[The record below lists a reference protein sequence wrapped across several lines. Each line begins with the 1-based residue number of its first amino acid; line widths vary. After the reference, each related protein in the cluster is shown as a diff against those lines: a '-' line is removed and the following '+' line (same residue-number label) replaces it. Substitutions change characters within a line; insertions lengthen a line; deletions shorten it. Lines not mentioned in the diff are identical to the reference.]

1 MDSRDYSFIDRLLA
15 EGKQEEA
22 LKLLNQTGDLKQP
35 LASGKNLEA
44 LKQLSGDINYKDIVQ
59 DELYKTKP
67 NFKMVGGPT
76 ETAFS
81 QVADDFGKGKDL
93 IVRQADDIV
102 PKSKPIM
109 DLVKSN
115 ANPAALID
123 DTIATTGRPVVKS
136 AGKKALGLLGRYLV
150 PAAGVAASAYS
161 ALDQPEANEVAN
173 QEQQLIENP
182 GFANKAMG
190 AMVAAKDAN
199 NEVFGAEPTG
209 NEPPNDQFPFY
220 DLSDS
225 DGQHE
230 FIDEVEKDAKSGNLD
245 GIAKKNEFMKQNIAA
260 INEEINKP
268 GRNEK
273 ELQDAIDDRDSMIR
287 TTMLI
292 EGIAGMLSGLSNMS
306 SGVATAP
313 LKVNLQAMRDL
324 AGERVKDVDKKR
336 IARLR
341 DPASDESK
349 EMRDTIRNAGL
360 AIPDNLSGE
369 TALKLFPQLA
379 QLEARK
385 EDRDARKENVALKR
399 EEMGVQRE
407 QKLTQRNQDFAN
419 KLTDQIGKK
428 DSYKKMQTVDTA
440 HRSIQ
445 SALKSKDGIAD
456 VSVLYD
462 FVRALDPTSAVKEGE
477 IDLIKS
483 AGSYGQR
490 MKLALSN
497 LKNKRLLADDQ
508 KKLIADVVR
517 KKHQDAYGQ
526 FENDIK
532 PLINQAEERGLSK
545 ESYLPGLDYY
555 KSSSEAAPTQARVK
569 APDGKIRL
577 VPKDKLKA
585 ALDAGGVLVE

>member
-230 FIDEVEKDAKSGNLD
+230 FIDAVEKDAKSGNLD

-440 HRSIQ
+440 YRSIQ

-508 KKLIADVVR
+508 KQLITNVVR